1 MLSHTSMFALA
12 LALALG
18 ATTATAKDAAKALT
32 PQQQRMAD
40 CNQQAADMTGAQRKS
55 FMSACLKGEAVAA
68 PATQTQQ
75 EKMTSCNAQASS
87 RNLKGADRR
96 TFMSTCLRGDHAA
109 TAPAH

>member
-55 FMSACLKGEAVAA
+55 FMSACLKGEAVAM
-68 PATQTQQ
+68 PAKQTQQ
-75 EKMTSCNAQASS
+75 EKMTACNAQAGS

-96 TFMSTCLRGDHAA
+96 IFVSTCLRSDD
-109 TAPAH
+109 TVSTPAH